1 VTDTGGPSAGPRA
14 RRTARTSGERAG
26 RMPASERA
34 GRISAPGELVH
45 GDVGVLSV
53 DLNDSLADLARR
65 YGLRPSAERPSPP
78 RYIRELWQRR
88 HFMLAFATAQN
99 IAMYTNAKLGQL
111 WQVLTPLLNVAVY
124 WLIFGKILDTSRG
137 IPDYIPFLVVGV
149 FVFNFT
155 QRAFI
160 STSKVIVDSL
170 PLIRALQF
178 PRAALP
184 LAYVLIELQQM
195 LIASAVMIVIILV
208 SGEPVTW
215 YWLLF
220 IPALLLQSVF
230 NAGTGMFVARVG
242 AQLNDFSQLLPFLLR
257 TWMYMSGV
265 LFSLLTL
272 TQEGFGHK
280 YPWLVK
286 LLYINPAAIYITLT
300 RLALLQK
307 QRESAPG
314 AAPVN
319 QALCA
324 KWPDVTINGHVHEFL
339 YNSKYCPPVINPALN
354 WPMAIGWALLV
365 MVVGFFF
372 FWRAETRY
380 GRG

>member
-1 VTDTGGPSAGPRA
+1 MTHSGPRA
-14 RRTARTSGERAG
+14 RRRPKLARD
-26 RMPASERA
+26 SER
-34 GRISAPGELVH
+34 GRISAPGQLLA
-45 GDVGVLSV
+45 GDVGVVSPEFG
-53 DLNDSLADLARR
+53 DQSLVELARN
-65 YGLRPSAERPSPP
+65 YGLRPSALRPSPF
-78 RYIRELWQRR
+78 RYVQELWQRR

-99 IAMYTNAKLGQL
+99 IAMYTDAKLGQL

-124 WLIFGKILDTSRG
+124 WLIFGKLLDISRG
-137 IPDYIPFLVVGV
+137 VPDYIAFLVVGV

-155 QRAFI
+155 QRSII
-160 STSKVIVDSL
+160 STSKVITDSL

-195 LIASAVMIVIILV
+195 LIASVVMIIIVLIG
-208 SGEPVTW
+208 GEPVTW

-220 IPALLLQSVF
+220 IPALLVQSVF
-230 NAGTGMFVARVG
+230 NAGIGMFVARVG

-272 TQEGFGHK
+272 ANYRFGQTHA
-280 YPWLVK
+280 WLIK
-286 LLYINPAAIYITLT
+286 LMYINPAYIYITLT
-300 RLALLQK
+300 RLALLQN
-307 QRESAPG
+307 QRRSAPG
-314 AAPVN
+314 AKPYNAT
-319 QALCA
+319 LCHQ
-324 KWPDVTINGHVHEFL
+324 WGSGHEF
-339 YNSKYCPPVINPALN
+339 YSAYCHPVISPALN
-354 WPMAIGWALLV
+354 WPMAIGWAVLV

>member
-1 VTDTGGPSAGPRA
+1 MRPGQA
-14 RRTARTSGERAG
+14 RDREH
-26 RMPASERA
+26 
-34 GRISAPGELVH
+34 GRISAPGELMAA
-45 GDVGVLSV
+45 DVGVIAPEHAGEP
-53 DLNDSLADLARR
+53 LADLASR
-65 YGLRPSAERPSPP
+65 YRLRPSALRPSPF
-78 RYIRELWQRR
+78 RYVRELWQRR

-99 IAMYTNAKLGQL
+99 IAMYTDAKLGQL

-124 WLIFGKILDTSRG
+124 WLIFGKLLDISRG

-155 QRAFI
+155 QRSFI
-160 STSKVIVDSL
+160 STSKVITDSL

-195 LIASAVMIVIILV
+195 LIATVVMIAIILIG
-208 SGEPVTW
+208 GEPVTW
-215 YWLLF
+215 YWVLF
-220 IPALLLQSVF
+220 IPALLLQSLF
-230 NAGTGMFVARVG
+230 NAGIGMFVARLG

-257 TWMYMSGV
+257 TWMYTSGV
-265 LFSLLTL
+265 LFSLQTL
-272 TQEGFGHK
+272 ANYHFGQTHA
-280 YPWLVK
+280 WLIK
-286 LLYINPAAIYITLT
+286 LMYINPAYIYITLT

-314 AAPVN
+314 SAQYSA
-319 QALCA
+319 ALCHQWGDA
-324 KWPDVTINGHVHEFL
+324 HV
-339 YNSKYCPPVINPALN
+339 YYSKYCHAVINPDLN
-354 WPMAIGWALLV
+354 WPLAIGWALLAI
-365 MVVGFFF
+365 VVGFFF

>member
-1 VTDTGGPSAGPRA
+1 MRPRQ
-14 RRTARTSGERAG
+14 
-26 RMPASERA
+26 ASDREH
-34 GRISAPGELVH
+34 GRISAPGELTAA
-45 GDVGVLSV
+45 DVGVIAPEHVGEPLI
-53 DLNDSLADLARR
+53 DLARR
-65 YGLRPSAERPSPP
+65 YGLRPSALRPSPF
-78 RYIRELWQRR
+78 RYVRELWQRR

-99 IAMYTNAKLGQL
+99 IAMYTDAKLGQL

-124 WLIFGKILDTSRG
+124 WLIFGKLLDISRG

-155 QRAFI
+155 QRSFI
-160 STSKVIVDSL
+160 STSKVITDSL

-195 LIASAVMIVIILV
+195 LIATVVMIAIILV
-208 SGEPVTW
+208 GGEPVTW

-220 IPALLLQSVF
+220 IPALLLQSLF
-230 NAGTGMFVARVG
+230 NAGIGMFVARLG

-257 TWMYMSGV
+257 TWMYTSGV

-272 TQEGFGHK
+272 ANYDFGKHHA
-280 YPWLVK
+280 WIIK
-286 LLYINPAAIYITLT
+286 LMYINPAYIYITLT

-307 QRESAPG
+307 QRASAPG
-314 AAPVN
+314 TAPYN
-319 QALCA
+319 A
-324 KWPDVTINGHVHEFL
+324 KFCQQWGTAHP
-339 YNSKYCPPVINPALN
+339 YYSAYCHPVINPELN
-354 WPMAIGWALLV
+354 WPLAIGWAVLA

>member
-1 VTDTGGPSAGPRA
+1 MRPRQAGDR
-14 RRTARTSGERAG
+14 EH
-26 RMPASERA
+26 
-34 GRISAPGELVH
+34 GRISAPGELMAA
-45 GDVGVLSV
+45 DVGVIAPEHAGEP
-53 DLNDSLADLARR
+53 LADLAGR
-65 YGLRPSAERPSPP
+65 YGLRPSALRPSPL
-78 RYIRELWQRR
+78 RYMRELWQRR

-99 IAMYTNAKLGQL
+99 IAMYTDAKLGQL

-124 WLIFGKILDTSRG
+124 WLIFGKLLDISRG

-155 QRAFI
+155 QRSFI
-160 STSKVIVDSL
+160 STSKVITDSL

-195 LIASAVMIVIILV
+195 LIATVVMIAIILAG
-208 SGEPVTW
+208 GEPVTW

-220 IPALLLQSVF
+220 IPALFVQAVF
-230 NAGTGMFVARVG
+230 NAGIGMFVARVG

-257 TWMYMSGV
+257 TWMYTSGV

-272 TQEGFGHK
+272 ANYDFGKHHA
-280 YPWLVK
+280 WIIK
-286 LLYINPAAIYITLT
+286 LMYINPAYIYITLT

-307 QRESAPG
+307 QRQSAPG
-314 AAPVN
+314 AEPYNAKFCQLWGTAHPYYSAYCHPVVN
-319 QALCA
+319 
-324 KWPDVTINGHVHEFL
+324 PD
-339 YNSKYCPPVINPALN
+339 LN
-354 WPMAIGWALLV
+354 WPLASGWAALA

>member
-1 VTDTGGPSAGPRA
+1 MSPEVAGD
-14 RRTARTSGERAG
+14 
-26 RMPASERA
+26 
-34 GRISAPGELVH
+34 ELT
-45 GDVGVLSV
+45 
-53 DLNDSLADLARR
+53 DLARR
-65 YGLRPSAERPSPP
+65 YGLRPSAERPSPI
-78 RYIRELWQRR
+78 RYVRELWQRR

-99 IAMYTNAKLGQL
+99 IAMYTDAKLGQM

-155 QRAFI
+155 QRSFI
-160 STSKVIVDSL
+160 STSKVITESL

-195 LIASAVMIVIILV
+195 LIASVVMFVIILV
-208 SGEPVTW
+208 NGEPITW

-220 IPALLLQSVF
+220 IPALLLQAVF
-230 NAGTGMFVARVG
+230 NAGVGMFTARVG

-272 TQEGFGHK
+272 ANEPFGQKH
-280 YPWLVK
+280 PWVVH
-286 LLYINPAAIYITLT
+286 LLYINPAAIYITLM

-307 QRESAPG
+307 ERESAPG
-314 AAPVN
+314 SAPHN
-319 QALCA
+319 QALC
-324 KWPDVTINGHVHEFL
+324 HEWFTSSTTAHPQL
-339 YNSKYCPPVINPALN
+339 YDSKYCLPVVNPDLN
-354 WPMAIGWALLV
+354 WPLAIGWAVLA

>member
-1 VTDTGGPSAGPRA
+1 MRPGQA
-14 RRTARTSGERAG
+14 RDREH
-26 RMPASERA
+26 
-34 GRISAPGELVH
+34 GRISAPGELMAA
-45 GDVGVLSV
+45 DVGVIAPEHAGEP
-53 DLNDSLADLARR
+53 LADLARR
-65 YGLRPSAERPSPP
+65 YDLRPSAVRPSPF
-78 RYIRELWQRR
+78 RYVRELWQRR

-99 IAMYTNAKLGQL
+99 IAMYTDAKLGQL

-155 QRAFI
+155 QRSFI
-160 STSKVIVDSL
+160 STSKVITDSL

-195 LIASAVMIVIILV
+195 LIATVVMFAIILIN
-208 SGEPVTW
+208 GEPITL

-220 IPALLLQSVF
+220 IPALFLQAVF

-265 LFSLLTL
+265 LFSLLNL
-272 TQEGFGHK
+272 ANYGFGEK
-280 YPWLVK
+280 YPWVVK
-286 LLYINPAAIYITLT
+286 LLYINPAAIYITLI
-300 RLALLQK
+300 RLALLK
-307 QRESAPG
+307 DQRESAPG
-314 AAPVN
+314 AAPHN
-319 QALCA
+319 AALCHQWGDA
-324 KWPDVTINGHVHEFL
+324 HV
-339 YNSKYCPPVINPALN
+339 YYSAYCRPVINPDLN
-354 WPMAIGWALLV
+354 WPLAIGWALLAI
-365 MVVGFFF
+365 VVGFFF

>member
-1 VTDTGGPSAGPRA
+1 VTHSGPRA
-14 RRTARTSGERAG
+14 RRRPKLARD
-26 RMPASERA
+26 SER
-34 GRISAPGELVH
+34 GRISAPGRLVAS
-45 GDVGVLSV
+45 DIGVVSPEFA
-53 DLNDSLADLARR
+53 DQSLAELARH
-65 YGLRPSAERPSPP
+65 YGLKPSAERPSPL
-78 RYIRELWQRR
+78 RYMRELWRRR

-99 IAMYTNAKLGQL
+99 IAMYTDAKLGQM

-155 QRAFI
+155 QRSFI
-160 STSKVIVDSL
+160 STSKVITDSL

-178 PRAALP
+178 PRASLP

-195 LIASAVMIVIILV
+195 LIASLVMFVIILV
-208 SGEPVTW
+208 NGEPITW

-220 IPALLLQSVF
+220 IPALLLQAVF
-230 NAGTGMFVARVG
+230 NAGTGLFVARVG

-272 TQEGFGHK
+272 SHYGFGEK

-286 LLYINPAAIYITLT
+286 LLYINPAAIYITLA

-307 QRESAPG
+307 QRLSAPG
-314 AAPVN
+314 SAYTSAKLCDEWFTRSATAHPALYDSAHCAP
-319 QALCA
+319 
-324 KWPDVTINGHVHEFL
+324 I
-339 YNSKYCPPVINPALN
+339 INPDLN
-354 WPMAIGWALLV
+354 WPMAIGWAALV

>member
-1 VTDTGGPSAGPRA
+1 MTHSGPRA
-14 RRTARTSGERAG
+14 PRRGQARYRA
-26 RMPASERA
+26 R
-34 GRISAPGELVH
+34 GRISAPGQLVA
-45 GDVGVLSV
+45 GDVGTLPAE
-53 DLNDSLADLARR
+53 LAGQSLAELARS
-65 YGLRPSAERPSPP
+65 YGLKPSAERPSPL
-78 RYIRELWQRR
+78 RYVRELWQRR

-99 IAMYTNAKLGQL
+99 IAMYTDAKLGQL

-155 QRAFI
+155 QRSFI
-160 STSKVIVDSL
+160 STSKVIIDSL

-195 LIASAVMIVIILV
+195 LIASVVMFVIILIG
-208 SGEPVTW
+208 GEPITW

-220 IPALLLQSVF
+220 IPALLVQAVF
-230 NAGTGMFVARVG
+230 NAGTGLFVARVG

-272 TQEGFGHK
+272 TQEGFGKRHE
-280 YPWLVK
+280 WVVT
-286 LLYINPAAIYITLT
+286 LLYINPAAIFITLI

-314 AAPVN
+314 ASPYNA
-319 QALCA
+319 AKCA
-324 KWPDVTINGHVHEFL
+324 RWPDYTVNGHVHEAL
-339 YNSKYCPPVINPALN
+339 YNSRYCMPVINPDLN
-354 WPMAIGWALLV
+354 WPMAIGWAVFV